1 MLHGTHPHMATHS
14 NTLPVSGSYGP
25 GKVRTPN
32 NAHTCAAL
40 RQTNQLG
47 VAINHRLAQQSNK
60 HDINVYKEREETV
73 QGGREGKPTN

>member
-14 NTLPVSGSYGP
+14 NILPLSGRDR
-25 GKVRTPN
+25 VRSEPPS
-32 NAHTCAAL
+32 NAHTYAAL